1 MRPMIALTLVLSAS
15 LLAAPALALI
25 PSGSGGSGGPAP
37 SITESEKGGDTA
49 DGTFKLLLSETGEVL
64 TLPERDYLIG
74 AVCAEMPPLY
84 HAQALR
90 AQAVAIYTNACR
102 MRAANRANPDEA
114 LKGADLSD
122 SADSHQ
128 GYMTEQELR
137 DKFGENYDRYVG
149 LVADAVDEV
158 IGNVITYDGQLITA
172 AFHAICSGRT
182 ESAATLWNKDL
193 PYLQPVVSTGD
204 KLSPDYSSTLVLT
217 ADQFREKAA
226 ALEGADLSGEA
237 DGWIGEVKTTESQT
251 VTQITIGG
259 KAYTGEQVRAA
270 FGLRSPC
277 FTLTFQGGS
286 FTFEVYGYGHGIGMS
301 QYGADYMARQGSSWE
316 EILTHYY
323 TGVKIEKIK

>member
-1 MRPMIALTLVLSAS
+1 MRPMISLALVLSAA

-25 PSGSGGSGGPAP
+25 PVPDGGGAQRTAP
-37 SITESEKGGDTA
+37 FAADPDTA
-49 DGTFKLLLSETGEVL
+49 EQDDGTFKILLSETGEVL
-64 TLPERDYLIG
+64 TLSERDYLIG

-90 AQAVAIYTNACR
+90 AQAVASYTNACR
-102 MRAANRANPDEA
+102 MRTANRASPDES
-114 LKGADLSD
+114 LGGADLSD
-122 SADSHQ
+122 STDSHQ
-128 GYMTEQELR
+128 GYMTEQALR
-137 DKFGENYDRYVG
+137 DKFGENYDKYVG

-158 IGNVITYDGQLITA
+158 LGNIITYEGQPITA

-182 ESAATLWNKDL
+182 ESAAVLWGKEL

-217 ADQFREKAA
+217 AEQFREKAT
-226 ALEGADLSGEA
+226 ALEGADLSGDAAGWVGEA
-237 DGWIGEVKTTESQT
+237 ETSESQT
-251 VTQITIGG
+251 VTQIAVGG
-259 KAYTGEQVRAA
+259 KNFTGEQMRAA

-277 FTLTFQGGS
+277 FTVAYQDGS
-286 FTFEVYGYGHGIGMS
+286 FTFEVCGYGHGIGMS

-323 TGVKIEKIK
+323 TGVTIEKIK

>member
-1 MRPMIALTLVLSAS
+1 MVTLS
-15 LLAAPALALI
+15 
-25 PSGSGGSGGPAP
+25 
-37 SITESEKGGDTA
+37 
-49 DGTFKLLLSETGEVL
+49 
-64 TLPERDYLIG
+64 ERDYLIG

-90 AQAVAIYTNACR
+90 AQAVASYTNAYR
-102 MRAANRANPDEA
+102 MRDANRSNPDES

-122 SADSHQ
+122 NADSHQ
-128 GYMTEQELR
+128 GYMTEQALR
-137 DKFGENYDRYVG
+137 DKFGENYDKYVG

-158 IGNVITYDGQLITA
+158 IGNIITYEGQPITA

-182 ESAATLWNKDL
+182 ESAAILWGKDL

-226 ALEGADLSGEA
+226 ALEGAKLSGDAANWVGKAEA
-237 DGWIGEVKTTESQT
+237 SESQT

-259 KAYTGEQVRAA
+259 KNFTGEQVRTA

-277 FTLTFQGGS
+277 FTVTYQDGS
-286 FTFEVYGYGHGIGMS
+286 FTFDVCGYGHGIGMS

-323 TGVKIEKIK
+323 TGVTIEKV

>member
-1 MRPMIALTLVLSAS
+1 MRPMLSLALVLSAA

-25 PSGSGGSGGPAP
+25 PNPAGGGTDQNAPFSASPDPA
-37 SITESEKGGDTA
+37 EAA
-49 DGTFKLLLSETGEVL
+49 DGTFKILLSESGEVL
-64 TLPERDYLIG
+64 TLSERDYLIG

-90 AQAVAIYTNACR
+90 AQAVASYTNAYR
-102 MRAANRANPDEA
+102 MRAANRSNPDDS

-122 SADSHQ
+122 NADSHQ

-137 DKFGENYDRYVG
+137 DKFGENYDKYVG

-158 IGNVITYDGQLITA
+158 IGNIITYEGQPITA

-182 ESAATLWNKDL
+182 ESAAILWGKDL

-226 ALEGADLSGEA
+226 AVEGADLSGDA
-237 DGWIGEVKTTESQT
+237 GGWVGKAGISESQT
-251 VTQITIGG
+251 VTQIAIGG
-259 KAYTGEQVRAA
+259 KTFTGEQVRSA

-277 FTLTFQGGS
+277 FTVTYQDGS
-286 FTFEVYGYGHGIGMS
+286 FTFDVCGYGHGIGMS

-323 TGVKIEKIK
+323 TGVTIRKIQ

>member
-1 MRPMIALTLVLSAS
+1 MRPMLSLALVLSAA

-25 PSGSGGSGGPAP
+25 PTSSSGKTEPKAPFSDSSDPA
-37 SITESEKGGDTA
+37 EAA
-49 DGTFKLLLSETGEVL
+49 DGTFKILLSESGEVV
-64 TLPERDYLIG
+64 TLSERDYLIG

-90 AQAVAIYTNACR
+90 AQAVASYTNAYR
-102 MRAANRANPDEA
+102 MRAANRSNPDDS

-122 SADSHQ
+122 NTDSHQ

-137 DKFGENYDRYVG
+137 DKFGENYDKYVG

-158 IGNVITYDGQLITA
+158 IGNIITYEGQPITA

-182 ESAATLWNKDL
+182 ESAAILWGKDL
-193 PYLQPVVSTGD
+193 SYLQPVVSTGD

-226 ALEGADLSGEA
+226 ALEGAELSGDA
-237 DGWIGEVKTTESQT
+237 ASWVGKAEVSESQT
-251 VTQITIGG
+251 VTQIAIGG
-259 KAYTGEQVRAA
+259 KDFTGEQVRTA

-277 FTLTFQGGS
+277 FTVAYQDGS
-286 FTFEVYGYGHGIGMS
+286 FTFDVCGYGHGIGMS

-323 TGVKIEKIK
+323 TGVTIEKV